1 VVARNIA
8 DYTGESVIEVEEM
21 VVATPDF
28 SYQDYLDT
36 RVFHLL
42 LTVFHY
48 EGNFE
53 EPFAYAKACG
63 LKPFDLAVY
72 MAEHWREAP
81 AALRETIEEFLKA
94 SESELFMTRAACME
108 WAKAHYTEL
117 VDGSLGGNLLS
128 RYSMLGRFF
137 ALDAALDFLETS
149 IASALKARGANF
161 DAKVLATLM
170 AYMRAVALAVPFA
183 ENCAKSVPFESEYD
197 IEGWAKDGYLRDLVE
212 HRYPAPQRFVARTE
226 ASRRALILAKIETF
240 GEHPAGLGKFTRT
253 MVARDLR
260 RSLEPV
266 AVDAR
271 ASSAARK

>member
-1 VVARNIA
+1 
-8 DYTGESVIEVEEM
+8 
-21 VVATPDF
+21 
-28 SYQDYLDT
+28 
-36 RVFHLL
+36 
-42 LTVFHY
+42 
-48 EGNFE
+48 
-53 EPFAYAKACG
+53 
-63 LKPFDLAVY
+63 
-72 MAEHWREAP
+72 
-81 AALRETIEEFLKA
+81 
-94 SESELFMTRAACME
+94 
-108 WAKAHYTEL
+108 
-117 VDGSLGGNLLS
+117 
-128 RYSMLGRFF
+128 MLGRFF

-253 MVARDLR
+253 MFARDLR